1 MYTYS
6 WFILLYNGNWY
17 SSVKHLYFNLKNTKE
32 NKIDCGDDY
41 IYLWNKKQTNKQTLN
56 YTLWMDAFC
65 GMVHELWYK
74 KTLRNK

>member
-41 IYLWNKKQTNKQTLN
+41 IYLWNKKQTNKQTNIEL
-56 YTLWMDAFC
+56 YTLNGCILWH
-65 GMVHELWYK
+65 GTWIMVQK
-74 KTLRNK
+74 NS